1 MNKDSSKST
10 VKLVNIEKIVNMI
23 PHRYP
28 MLLIDKV
35 EDLVLGESATGI
47 KNVTAN
53 ENFFTGH
60 FPSKMVMPGVLMI
73 ESMAQTCA
81 VLVIETLGKTA
92 EGSLVYFMSVDGA
105 KFRKPVIPGDQLK
118 FRVEKIKNRAKVWK
132 FQCKG
137 YVEDELVS
145 EAVISAIETFGDTS
159 KLSDNSNLI
168 PSASMIFITPSNFI
182 IFCPADCPN
191 FIVQKSPSLRLYL
204 LIKLS
209 LILPPYHILNNL

>member
-10 VKLVNIEKIVNMI
+10 VKLINIEKIVNMI

-35 EDLVLGESATGI
+35 EDLILGQSATGI

-118 FRVEKIKNRAKVWK
+118 FHVEKIKNRAKVWK

-145 EAVISAIETFGDTS
+145 EAVISA
-159 KLSDNSNLI
+159 
-168 PSASMIFITPSNFI
+168 MIM
-182 IFCPADCPN
+182 AE
-191 FIVQKSPSLRLYL
+191 
-204 LIKLS
+204 
-209 LILPPYHILNNL
+209 

>member
-1 MNKDSSKST
+1 MNKDISKST

-35 EDLVLGESATGI
+35 EDLILGESATGI

-81 VLVIETLGKTA
+81 VLVIETIGKTA

-118 FRVEKIKNRAKVWK
+118 FHVEKIKNRAKVWK

-145 EAVISAIETFGDTS
+145 EAVISA
-159 KLSDNSNLI
+159 
-168 PSASMIFITPSNFI
+168 MIM
-182 IFCPADCPN
+182 AE
-191 FIVQKSPSLRLYL
+191 
-204 LIKLS
+204 
-209 LILPPYHILNNL
+209 

>member
-1 MNKDSSKST
+1 MNKDISKST

-35 EDLVLGESATGI
+35 EDLILGESATGI

-118 FRVEKIKNRAKVWK
+118 FYVEKIKNRAKVWK

-145 EAVISAIETFGDTS
+145 EAVISA
-159 KLSDNSNLI
+159 
-168 PSASMIFITPSNFI
+168 MIM
-182 IFCPADCPN
+182 AE
-191 FIVQKSPSLRLYL
+191 
-204 LIKLS
+204 
-209 LILPPYHILNNL
+209 

>member
-1 MNKDSSKST
+1 MPLSNVNKTIDLID
-10 VKLVNIEKIVNMI
+10 VEKIVKMI

-35 EDLVLGESATGI
+35 VDIVLDQSAIGI

-81 VLVIETLGKTA
+81 VLVIETLGAKA
-92 EGSLVYFMSVDGA
+92 EGSLVYFMSVDGG

-118 FRVEKIKNRAKVWK
+118 LHVDKIKNRSNVWK
-132 FQCKG
+132 FKCMG
-137 YVEDELVS
+137 YVEDELVT
-145 EAVISAIETFGDTS
+145 EATISAMIIMA
-159 KLSDNSNLI
+159 DN
-168 PSASMIFITPSNFI
+168 
-182 IFCPADCPN
+182 
-191 FIVQKSPSLRLYL
+191 K
-204 LIKLS
+204 
-209 LILPPYHILNNL
+209 

>member
-1 MNKDSSKST
+1 MNKDISKSS
-10 VKLVNIEKIVNMI
+10 VNLVNIEKIVNMI

-35 EDLVLGESATGI
+35 EDLILGESATGI

-118 FRVEKIKNRAKVWK
+118 FHVEKIKNRAKVWK

-145 EAVISAIETFGDTS
+145 EAVISA
-159 KLSDNSNLI
+159 
-168 PSASMIFITPSNFI
+168 MIM
-182 IFCPADCPN
+182 AE
-191 FIVQKSPSLRLYL
+191 
-204 LIKLS
+204 
-209 LILPPYHILNNL
+209 

>member
-1 MNKDSSKST
+1 MNKDSSKSN

-35 EDLVLGESATGI
+35 EDLILGQSATGI

-118 FRVEKIKNRAKVWK
+118 LKVEKIKNRANVWK

-137 YVEDELVS
+137 YVDDELVS
-145 EAVISAIETFGDTS
+145 EAVISA
-159 KLSDNSNLI
+159 
-168 PSASMIFITPSNFI
+168 MIM
-182 IFCPADCPN
+182 AE
-191 FIVQKSPSLRLYL
+191 
-204 LIKLS
+204 
-209 LILPPYHILNNL
+209 

>member
-35 EDLVLGESATGI
+35 ENLILGQSATGI

-118 FRVEKIKNRAKVWK
+118 LKVEKIKNRAKVWK

-137 YVEDELVS
+137 YVDDELVS
-145 EAVISAIETFGDTS
+145 EAIISA
-159 KLSDNSNLI
+159 
-168 PSASMIFITPSNFI
+168 MIM
-182 IFCPADCPN
+182 AE
-191 FIVQKSPSLRLYL
+191 
-204 LIKLS
+204 
-209 LILPPYHILNNL
+209 

>member
-1 MNKDSSKST
+1 MNKDSSKGT

-35 EDLVLGESATGI
+35 ENLILGQSATGI

-53 ENFFTGH
+53 ENLFTGH

-118 FRVEKIKNRAKVWK
+118 FHVEKIKNRAKVWK

-145 EAVISAIETFGDTS
+145 EAVISA
-159 KLSDNSNLI
+159 
-168 PSASMIFITPSNFI
+168 MIM
-182 IFCPADCPN
+182 AE
-191 FIVQKSPSLRLYL
+191 
-204 LIKLS
+204 
-209 LILPPYHILNNL
+209 

>member
-35 EDLVLGESATGI
+35 EDLILGESATGI

-81 VLVIETLGKTA
+81 VLVIETLGNTA

-105 KFRKPVIPGDQLK
+105 KFRKPVIPRDQLK
-118 FRVEKIKNRAKVWK
+118 FHVEKIKNRANVWK
-132 FQCKG
+132 FKCKG

-145 EAVISAIETFGDTS
+145 EAVISA
-159 KLSDNSNLI
+159 
-168 PSASMIFITPSNFI
+168 MIM
-182 IFCPADCPN
+182 AE
-191 FIVQKSPSLRLYL
+191 
-204 LIKLS
+204 
-209 LILPPYHILNNL
+209 

>member
-1 MNKDSSKST
+1 MNKDSSKSN

-35 EDLVLGESATGI
+35 EDLILGESATGI

-81 VLVIETLGKTA
+81 VLVIETLGRTA

-118 FRVEKIKNRAKVWK
+118 FHVEKIKNRAKVWK

-145 EAVISAIETFGDTS
+145 EAVISA
-159 KLSDNSNLI
+159 
-168 PSASMIFITPSNFI
+168 MIM
-182 IFCPADCPN
+182 AE
-191 FIVQKSPSLRLYL
+191 
-204 LIKLS
+204 
-209 LILPPYHILNNL
+209 

>member
-1 MNKDSSKST
+1 MDKDNNLKT
-10 VKLVNIEKIVNMI
+10 VKLVDIEKIVNMI

-28 MLLIDKV
+28 MLLVDKV
-35 EDLVLGESATGI
+35 EDLVLGISAVGI

-60 FPSKMVMPGVLMI
+60 FPGKMVMPGVLMV

-81 VLVIETLGKTA
+81 VLVIETLGKNA

-118 FRVEKIKNRAKVWK
+118 LHVEKIRNRAKVWK

-137 YVEDELVS
+137 YVDDELVS
-145 EAVISAIETFGDTS
+145 EAVISA
-159 KLSDNSNLI
+159 
-168 PSASMIFITPSNFI
+168 MIM
-182 IFCPADCPN
+182 AE
-191 FIVQKSPSLRLYL
+191 
-204 LIKLS
+204 
-209 LILPPYHILNNL
+209 

>member
-10 VKLVNIEKIVNMI
+10 VKLVNIEKILNMI

-35 EDLVLGESATGI
+35 ENLILGQSATGI

-118 FRVEKIKNRAKVWK
+118 FHVEKIKNRAKVWK

-137 YVEDELVS
+137 YVDDELVS
-145 EAVISAIETFGDTS
+145 EAVISA
-159 KLSDNSNLI
+159 
-168 PSASMIFITPSNFI
+168 MIM
-182 IFCPADCPN
+182 AE
-191 FIVQKSPSLRLYL
+191 
-204 LIKLS
+204 
-209 LILPPYHILNNL
+209 

>member
-35 EDLVLGESATGI
+35 EDLILGESATGI

-105 KFRKPVIPGDQLK
+105 KFRKPVIPGDQFK
-118 FRVEKIKNRAKVWK
+118 FHVEKIKNRAKVWK

-145 EAVISAIETFGDTS
+145 EAVISA
-159 KLSDNSNLI
+159 
-168 PSASMIFITPSNFI
+168 MIM
-182 IFCPADCPN
+182 AE
-191 FIVQKSPSLRLYL
+191 
-204 LIKLS
+204 
-209 LILPPYHILNNL
+209 